1 MNVQEFASKYESKRE
16 VYNFLAS
23 AVGAYLAGYENVSIY
38 FLRDIVSGK
47 KKCKFQRQLTTTLLV
62 IKSSALKH
70 IFVPFY
76 EELTVKN
83 ILQEAGRYRETLR
96 YLPDGPD
103 IQRVTR

>member
-1 MNVQEFASKYESKRE
+1 MAG
-16 VYNFLAS
+16 

-38 FLRDIVSGK
+38 YLRDIVSGK
-47 KKCKFQRQLTTTLLV
+47 KKCKYQLQLIARLLD
-62 IKSSALKH
+62 IKSNAVKH

-83 ILQEAGRYRETLR
+83 ILSEAGRYRQTLR